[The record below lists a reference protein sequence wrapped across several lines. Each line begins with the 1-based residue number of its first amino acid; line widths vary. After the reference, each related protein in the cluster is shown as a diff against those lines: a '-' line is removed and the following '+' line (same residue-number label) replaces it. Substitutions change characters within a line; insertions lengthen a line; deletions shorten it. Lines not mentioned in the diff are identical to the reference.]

1 MKGESIMVSE
11 KKFKTAG
18 FIGVGAMGSGMATNL
33 LKHGCEVIAFDV
45 DPSKVE
51 KLVQAGARAAKDLP
65 ELARASDVIF
75 TSLPSVDAIKE
86 VMFSEQGVL
95 ANFRPGTYLLDM
107 STIDPGTTRQIAT
120 EARKRDGRFCDC
132 PVSGGPTGAANGTL
146 TTMVGA
152 SDEDFEVIKPL
163 LACFATNIIHVGD
176 VGSGQVV
183 KIVNNILAAIHT
195 VALGEAL
202 LTGTQ
207 AGVKL
212 DVLAQV
218 ISKSSGR
225 SFIID
230 YFAPNS
236 ILKGN
241 YDNPLFMLKLMHKD
255 VSLYLKMAQE
265 YNVPS
270 ILAAITKELYSAALQ
285 KGWGTKDHTA
295 VCQVLEELANKR
307 IYS

>member
-1 MKGESIMVSE
+1 MGF
-11 KKFKTAG
+11 KKIG
-18 FIGVGAMGSGMATNL
+18 FVGVGAMGSGMATNL
-33 LKHGCEVIAFDV
+33 LKHGYQVIAFDL
-45 DPSKVE
+45 DPCRVAA
-51 KLVQAGARAAKDLP
+51 VQGTQPAASP
-65 ELARASDVIF
+65 AEVAQVSDVVF
-75 TSLPSVDAIKE
+75 TSLPSVAAVEAVILGTD
-86 VMFSEQGVL
+86 GVL
-95 ANFRPGTYLLDM
+95 QYIKPNSYILDM
-107 STIDPGTTRQIAT
+107 STIDPGTTRRLAQKAN
-120 EARKRDGRFCDC
+120 ERNVRLLDC
-132 PVSGGPTGAANGTL
+132 PVSGGPTGAAKGTL

-152 SDEDFEVIKPL
+152 DDTDFEAVKPL
-163 LACFATNIIHVGD
+163 LSCFATNIIHVGG
-176 VGSGQVV
+176 VGTGQVV

-212 DVLAQV
+212 DVLAEV

-255 VSLYLKMAQE
+255 VSLYMKMAEE
-265 YNVPS
+265 YKIPS
-270 ILAAITKELYSAALQ
+270 LLAGTTKELYSAALY
-285 KGWGTKDHTA
+285 KGWDTKDHTA
-295 VCQVLEELANKR
+295 VCQILEELSGQK
-307 IYS
+307 IITV

>member
-1 MKGESIMVSE
+1 ME
-11 KKFKTAG
+11 FKTIG
-18 FIGVGAMGSGMATNL
+18 FIGVGAMGSGMAKNL
-33 LKHGCEVIAFDV
+33 AKHGFEVVAFDV
-45 DPSKVE
+45 DPTKVE
-51 KLVQAGARAAKDLP
+51 ALSSAGIRGAQDIAGVVQV
-65 ELARASDVIF
+65 SDAVF
-75 TSLPSVDAIKE
+75 TSLPSVAAIEE
-86 VMFSEQGVL
+86 VMGGEKGVL
-95 ANFRPGTYLLDM
+95 ANIKVGSYILDM
-107 STIDPGTTRQIAT
+107 STIDPGTTRRLAQQAGQKGT
-120 EARKRDGRFCDC
+120 RFCDC

-152 SDEDFEVIKPL
+152 SDEDFATIKPL

-212 DVLAQV
+212 DVLAEV

-241 YDNPLFMLKLMHKD
+241 YDHPLFQLKLMHKD
-255 VSLYLKMAQE
+255 VSLYMKMAQE
-265 YNVPS
+265 YHIPS
-270 ILAAITKELYSAALQ
+270 LLAAATKELYSAALYQ
-285 KGWGTKDHTA
+285 GWDSKDHTA
-295 VCQVLEELANKR
+295 VCQVLENMAHKKIVEPA
-307 IYS
+307 